1 MVDRPDHVYATV
13 RIALLAVVVVLQ
25 AGIGFTP
32 LLTYRHEP
40 MWTAVSAFVAFAV
53 VTATAAVW
61 VVRRRPPPVAVVAGG
76 TAVVLAASFVAT
88 AALPAGGIFHAP
100 HWSFGLAGWQL
111 LLLLLD
117 RKALLAVVFGGHVVV
132 SVAQSVLA
140 GLSSPA
146 DVGAAGVFV
155 LSGTTVQVTV
165 VLATYMLHHRARHVA
180 DLAAARDRVEIR
192 AALAEQWE
200 HDQRAGFAEQ
210 LGLALP
216 LLAGL
221 ADGDADPE
229 DEDTVRRC
237 AIAATQLR
245 RLFAEHDDVPDPLVH
260 EVSACVDV
268 AQRRGVLVSLAVSGT
283 PVPLPREVRRDLT
296 GPVVT
301 ALAATR
307 ERARVSVLRTE
318 EEVRVAVITD
328 VGTAAPDEAGPAEA
342 LPSGVA
348 LDRGAYGEH
357 TMMEARWRTT
367 S

>member
-1 MVDRPDHVYATV
+1 MADRPDHVYATV

-32 LLTYRHEP
+32 LLTFRHEP
-40 MWTAVSAFVAFAV
+40 MWAAVSACAAFAV

-61 VVRRRPPPVAVVAGG
+61 VLRRRPLPAAVVAAC
-76 TAVVLAASFVAT
+76 TAVVAAASAVAT
-88 AALPAGGIFHAP
+88 AALPPGGVFHAP

-111 LLLLLD
+111 VLLLLD
-117 RKALLAVVFGGHVVV
+117 RKALLGAVFGGHIAV
-132 SVAQSVLA
+132 SVAQSVHA
-140 GLSSPA
+140 GLSAPA

-180 DLAAARDRVEIR
+180 ALAAARDRVEVR

-200 HDQRAGFAEQ
+200 QDQRAGFAEQ

-221 ADGDADPE
+221 ADGEADPG
-229 DEDTVRRC
+229 DEDVRRRC
-237 AIAATQLR
+237 ALAATQLR
-245 RLFAEHDDVPDPLVH
+245 RLFAEHDAEHDAVPDPLVH

-283 PVPLPREVRRDLT
+283 AVPVPRDVRRDLT
-296 GPVVT
+296 GPVVA

-307 ERARVSVLRTE
+307 ERARVSVLRTAD
-318 EEVRVAVITD
+318 EVRVAVITD
-328 VGTAAPDEAGPAEA
+328 AGGLAAPSAA
-342 LPSGVA
+342 STGVA
-348 LDRGAYGEH
+348 VDSDVCGEH
-357 TMMEARWRTT
+357 TMVEARWRT